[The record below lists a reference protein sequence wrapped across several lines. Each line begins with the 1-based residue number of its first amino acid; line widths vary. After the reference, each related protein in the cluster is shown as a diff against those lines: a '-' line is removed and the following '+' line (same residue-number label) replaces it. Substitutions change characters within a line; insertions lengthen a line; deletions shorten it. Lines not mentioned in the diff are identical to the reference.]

1 MMLIYNVLVN
11 IDVYCSLMKEH
22 PWAEHL
28 TSPPKRGVLVDVLS
42 SASVLTWKEHP
53 GHVYSDSIYRPSK
66 K

>member
-11 IDVYCSLMKEH
+11 IDVYCSLAKEH

-28 TSPPKRGVLVDVLS
+28 TSPPKRGVPVDVLS
-42 SASVLTWKEHP
+42 QVMFTATL
-53 GHVYSDSIYRPSK
+53 YRALK